1 MVTYAFLHLSDEVP
15 RVPTACICLRRG
27 CRDSLG
33 LGGGKELV
41 TEEVEC
47 RKDDPKGKDDN
58 VRRSHG
64 RRQGRRRLG
73 ERREEREG
81 EREIRKGRRT
91 ERRTS

>member
-1 MVTYAFLHLSDEVP
+1 MVTYAFLHLSDEVA
-15 RVPTACICLRRG
+15 RVPTAYICLRRG
-27 CRDSLG
+27 CRDSLR

-47 RKDDPKGKDDN
+47 RKDDSKGENDN
-58 VRRSHG
+58 VGRSHG
-64 RRQGRRRLG
+64 RRQKRRRRG
-73 ERREEREG
+73 ERRGKGEG